1 MRTRLAAPVSL
12 ATVWQSSQIVLD
24 PGSWEVK
31 ARFGNSLVVSAPA
44 EGTIRFGIP
53 TSVSAF
59 TSLWTDLVTQAE
71 VQGWQPTWLDRLQ
84 GPELT
89 IITSATVTSVDQQ
102 IWEQWATT
110 VQMRPRFMSVT
121 DIQATFMSNLST
133 SFSTLKQKQL
143 AVLNLHVGHQK
154 TEVVLMAKA
163 EVIAQ
168 TTFRWGLDTLA
179 HATHDRRRWYCSRWG
194 WELLQW
200 VLLQYKMPSGT
211 RYGMVL
217 SGGGSQIDALS
228 DLISI
233 INPQAVMRVQEP
245 ELFLVNTQP
254 QIVSTKS

>member
-24 PGSWEVK
+24 PGSWAVK
-31 ARFGNSLVVSAPA
+31 ARFGNSLVISAPT
-44 EGTIRFGIP
+44 EGAVRFGIP
-53 TSVSAF
+53 TSVAAF
-59 TSLWTDLVTQAE
+59 TTVWTDLVTQAE
-71 VQGWQPTWLDRLQ
+71 AQGWQPTWLDRLQ

-89 IITSATVTSVDQQ
+89 IITPATVTPVNQR

-110 VQMRPRFMSVT
+110 VQMRSRFMSVT
-121 DIQATFMSNLST
+121 NIQATFISNLS
-133 SFSTLKQKQL
+133 SSHSMLKQKQL
-143 AVLNLHVGHQK
+143 AVLGLHVGYQK
-154 TEVVLMAKA
+154 TEVVLIAKT
-163 EVIAQ
+163 EVFAQ

-200 VLLQYKMPSGT
+200 LSLQHKLPSGT
-211 RYGMVL
+211 RYGIIL
-217 SGGGSQIDALS
+217 SGGGSQIEALS

-233 INPQAVMRVQEP
+233 INPLAVMKVQEP

-254 QIVSTKS
+254 QIVPTKS